1 MMGGRLPVEV
11 ATRAQGKPCAM
22 PRPDQQ
28 CAVKGCGY
36 RSDYQRRSD
45 TFNYEATLPGDVA
58 GVVTITNCL
67 DAHPWLFF
75 VNAVA
80 ELELG
85 QVACH
90 SAVKRSGVCI
100 RCLLH
105 RGVYAA
111 WRGHAGVEI
120 GPIADRPHLPAE
132 PPTIDVGSTAPWH
145 ALLLRAAPASSITPA

>member
-1 MMGGRLPVEV
+1 M
-11 ATRAQGKPCAM
+11 
-22 PRPDQQ
+22 
-28 CAVKGCGY
+28 
-36 RSDYQRRSD
+36 S
-45 TFNYEATLPGDVA
+45 PGLSCFLLA
-58 GVVTITNCL
+58 PFPTSPTYL

-90 SAVKRSGVCI
+90 SAVERSGVCI